1 MALRPRKPQI
11 PSDPILGDA
20 GLAPF
25 VQDIVEPMEIAK
37 PSRSPRSAQTR
48 TPHGRP
54 TMCFRVGRRGSV
66 PAVSETVPLAVDR
79 R

>member
-37 PSRSPRSAQTR
+37 PSR
-48 TPHGRP
+48 
-54 TMCFRVGRRGSV
+54 
-66 PAVSETVPLAVDR
+66 
-79 R
+79 